1 MACRLFGV
9 IRNWIAKYSLQKL
22 YLRLKEYKTFE
33 VKEMELDEKKYLYL
47 LFILPIV
54 VLFFLYN
61 LYWKRKKQRE
71 FGDLDLVKKLSP
83 ESSFFKPILKLGV
96 LLLALTGLILGL
108 VNPKIGTK
116 METVKREGIDIVF
129 AIDVSK
135 SMLAEDVA
143 PNRLEKSKQIV
154 SQIINQLGSDRI
166 GIVAYAGNSF
176 PVLPITTD
184 YSVAKMFLQSMN
196 TDMVSSVG
204 TSLDEAIKL
213 SATYFDDKKTS
224 KLLIMISDGEDH
236 SEGAEAAA
244 EEANKLGIKIITI
257 GVGTEKGGMIPLK
270 QNGVVQG
277 FKRDSNN
284 EIVITKLNQESLTAI
299 AKATKGGYVKG
310 TNTKDVVEYVK
321 NALNNIEKTEFEA
334 TQMADFQSQFQW
346 FLGIAFILLVLDVFL
361 LERKTKWVRKLNLF
375 NDKE

>member
-1 MACRLFGV
+1 
-9 IRNWIAKYSLQKL
+9 
-22 YLRLKEYKTFE
+22 
-33 VKEMELDEKKYLYL
+33 MELDEKIYLYL
-47 LFILPIV
+47 LLLLPLL
-54 VLFFLYN
+54 VLVFLFN
-61 LYWKRKKQRE
+61 MYWKRKKQRE
-71 FGDLDLVKKLSP
+71 FGDLELVQRLSP
-83 ESSFFKPILKLGV
+83 DSSVFKPILKLVV

-135 SMLAEDVA
+135 SMLCEDVA
-143 PNRLEKSKQIV
+143 PSRLEKSKQLV
-154 SQIINQLGSDRI
+154 SQIINQLGNDRI
-166 GIVAYAGNSF
+166 GIVAYAGSSF

-196 TDMVSSVG
+196 TEMVSSVG
-204 TSLDEAIKL
+204 TSLDEAIRL

-224 KLLIMISDGEDH
+224 KLLILVSDGEDH

-257 GVGTEKGGMIPLK
+257 GVGTPNGGTIPLRR
-270 QNGVVQG
+270 NGVMEG
-277 FKRDSNN
+277 LKRDSNN
-284 EIVITKLNQESLTAI
+284 EVVITKLNSESLTAI
-299 AKATKGGYVKG
+299 AKATKGGYANG
-310 TNTKDVVEYVK
+310 ANTKEVIDYVK

-346 FLGIAFILLVLDVFL
+346 FLGFAFVLLFADVFL
-361 LERKTKWVRKLNLF
+361 LERKTKWVNKLNLF
-375 NDKE
+375 NEKEQ